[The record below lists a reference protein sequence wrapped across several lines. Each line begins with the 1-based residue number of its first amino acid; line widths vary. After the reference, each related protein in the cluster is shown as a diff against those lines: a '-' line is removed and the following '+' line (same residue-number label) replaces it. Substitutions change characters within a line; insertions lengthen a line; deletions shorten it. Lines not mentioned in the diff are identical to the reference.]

1 MGLWKDFLRLL
12 GLTSD
17 ARVHISAPGI
27 DVVIT
32 GEPDQVRALLSV
44 VKYELERSTRWRD
57 RDPKRG
63 AIAGGSERTP
73 RDGSKARS
81 KGSGNYVQPTEL
93 DEMDSPY
100 ALPEPLV
107 MPVDEITDERAR
119 QPASRKASEAPP
131 RAYASEPATL
141 VPDVYEP
148 KEPKAEPPDLKQKRI
163 DARPKLVRT
172 ESPPEE
178 VSSTKIDSKPPPQII
193 TENDEPERE
202 VTAVSPNPSGPQP
215 AQSAHATTPPTG
227 PGPSSAS
234 PAIVRSSNNPFHTD
248 GGPTLTG
255 SVDDSDIHAVTP
267 AIRKDL
273 RGTDLELDDTKETN
287 RKSS

>member
-63 AIAGGSERTP
+63 AIAGGNERA
-73 RDGSKARS
+73 RDGSKVRGS
-81 KGSGNYVQPTEL
+81 KGGNYVQPTEL

-148 KEPKAEPPDLKQKRI
+148 KDQKAEPADHKQKRI

-178 VSSTKIDSKPPPQII
+178 VSSTKIDSKPPPQLT
-193 TENDEPERE
+193 TESDEPERE

-215 AQSAHATTPPTG
+215 AQ
-227 PGPSSAS
+227 GPSMAATS